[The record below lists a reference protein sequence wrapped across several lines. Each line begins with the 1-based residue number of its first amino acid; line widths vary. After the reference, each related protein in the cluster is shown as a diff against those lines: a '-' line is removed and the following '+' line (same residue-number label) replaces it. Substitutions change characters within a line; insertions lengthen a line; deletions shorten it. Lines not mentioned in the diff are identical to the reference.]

1 MRPGCPSS
9 RAPTARCPDCRRRS
23 RRPSGRAFRSCSRR
37 PPAAADGACGAS
49 ESSVELP
56 AAFDI
61 AQREAIAAF
70 GDGGL
75 YVERLLDGARHVE
88 VQVLADGLGG
98 VLVAG
103 DRECS
108 IQRRHQKL
116 VEEAPAPHLP
126 EATRTAMHDACARA
140 ARAWGYR
147 SAGTFEFL
155 VDAEANFFFL
165 ELNARLQVEHPVT
178 ELVSGLDLVAEQLR
192 VAQGQVLSRTGVA
205 PANGHAIEVRVNA
218 EDPSHGFRPSAGR
231 LREFRMP
238 GGPGVRLDTFCA
250 PGVSIPPNYDSL
262 IAKLCVWAA
271 DRPRAVARLR
281 RALDEAEVE
290 GVPTTLA
297 LFRDIVREP
306 TFMDGRYTTAYL
318 SERARPVAV
327 ARPPGG
333 MSDAGRTPGQEGRR
347 AGRTQAVV
355 LLYQHDVTG
364 LTLDELV
371 ENLERDRG
379 RPIDAFTRALIDGVS
394 VDAVAIDA
402 LISAAAEGWTTD
414 RIAPLERNILR
425 VAVHELLDW
434 PEIPAAVSINEA
446 VELAKL
452 YCGAEAPP
460 FVNGILG
467 RIARDARPSEGT
479 A

>member
-1 MRPGCPSS
+1 MAMKLLVANRGEIAV
-9 RAPTARCPDCRRRS
+9 RIIRTARELEIPTVVVYSTADADTLAVELAEEAVCIGPPP
-23 RRPSGRAFRSCSRR
+23 PSESYLRISNVVAAGEITGCTHVHPGYGFLAENAAFARACADSGLVFVGPSPEVMERMGDKVQAKQAAREAGLPVLEGSDGAVSGLAEAT
-37 PPAAADGACGAS
+37 AAAERAGFPILLKAAAGGGGRGMRRVEAPN
-49 ESSVELP
+49 ELP

-61 AQREAIAAF
+61 AQREAVAAF

-98 VLVAG
+98 VLIAG

-126 EATRTAMHDACARA
+126 DATRTAMHDACARA

-155 VDAEANFFFL
+155 VDAQASFFFL

-192 VAQGQVLSRTGVA
+192 VAQGQVLSRTGVV

-218 EDPSHGFRPSAGR
+218 EDPSEGFRPSAGR
-231 LREFRMP
+231 LRQFRMP
-238 GGPGVRLDTFCA
+238 GGPGVRLDTFCE

-262 IAKLCVWAA
+262 IAKLCVWGG

-281 RALDEAEVE
+281 RALDEADVQ
-290 GVPTTLA
+290 GVPTTLD

-306 TFMDGRYTTAYL
+306 SFIEGRYTTSYL
-318 SERARPVAV
+318 S
-327 ARPPGG
+327 
-333 MSDAGRTPGQEGRR
+333 
-347 AGRTQAVV
+347 
-355 LLYQHDVTG
+355 
-364 LTLDELV
+364 
-371 ENLERDRG
+371 DRG
-379 RPIDAFTRALIDGVS
+379 HLLAALDHRTV
-394 VDAVAIDA
+394 
-402 LISAAAEGWTTD
+402 
-414 RIAPLERNILR
+414 
-425 VAVHELLDW
+425 
-434 PEIPAAVSINEA
+434 
-446 VELAKL
+446 
-452 YCGAEAPP
+452 
-460 FVNGILG
+460 
-467 RIARDARPSEGT
+467 
-479 A
+479 

>member
-1 MRPGCPSS
+1 MAMKLLVANRGEIAVRIIRTATELEIPTVVVYSTADADTLAVELAGEAVCIGPPPPGESYLRISNVVAAGEITGCTHVHPGYGFLAENAAFARACADSGLVFVGPSPEVME
-9 RAPTARCPDCRRRS
+9 RMGDKVQAKQAAREAGLPVLEGSDGAV
-23 RRPSGRAFRSCSRR
+23 SGLSEAI
-37 PPAAADGACGAS
+37 AAAERAGFPILLKAAVGGGGRGMRRV
-49 ESSVELP
+49 ESSAELP

-126 EATRTAMHDACARA
+126 EATRTAMHEACGRA

-155 VDAEANFFFL
+155 VDADANFFFL

-192 VAQGQVLSRTGVA
+192 VAEGQVLSRTGVVA
-205 PANGHAIEVRVNA
+205 ATGHAIEVRINA
-218 EDPSHGFRPSAGR
+218 EDPSQGFRPSAGR

-281 RALDEAEVE
+281 RALGEAQVD
-290 GVPTTLA
+290 GVPTTLD

-306 TFMDGRYTTAYL
+306 SFVEGRYTTAYL
-318 SERARPVAV
+318 SERGHLLPSLDHLAV
-327 ARPPGG
+327 
-333 MSDAGRTPGQEGRR
+333 
-347 AGRTQAVV
+347 
-355 LLYQHDVTG
+355 
-364 LTLDELV
+364 
-371 ENLERDRG
+371 
-379 RPIDAFTRALIDGVS
+379 
-394 VDAVAIDA
+394 
-402 LISAAAEGWTTD
+402 
-414 RIAPLERNILR
+414 
-425 VAVHELLDW
+425 
-434 PEIPAAVSINEA
+434 
-446 VELAKL
+446 
-452 YCGAEAPP
+452 
-460 FVNGILG
+460 
-467 RIARDARPSEGT
+467 
-479 A
+479 

>member
-1 MRPGCPSS
+1 MTMKLLVANRGEIAV
-9 RAPTARCPDCRRRS
+9 RIIRTARELEIPTVVVYSTADVDTLGVELADEAVCI
-23 RRPSGRAFRSCSRR
+23 G
-37 PPAAADGACGAS
+37 PPAPSESYLRISNVVAAGEITGCTHVHPGYGFLAENAAFARACADSGLVFVGPSPEVMERMGDKVLAKQAAREAGLPVLEGSDGAVSGLPEAIAAAERAGFPILLKAAAGGGGRGMRRV
-49 ESSVELP
+49 ESSAELP

-70 GDGGL
+70 GDGDL

-116 VEEAPAPHLP
+116 IEEAPAPHLP
-126 EATRTAMHDACARA
+126 DATRAAMHDACTRA

-155 VDAEANFFFL
+155 VDGAANFFFL

-192 VAQGQVLSRTGVA
+192 VAQGQVLSRTGIV
-205 PANGHAIEVRVNA
+205 PASGHAIEVRVNA
-218 EDPSHGFRPSAGR
+218 EDPSQGFRPSAGR

-262 IAKLCVWAA
+262 IAKLCVWGA

-306 TFMDGRYTTAYL
+306 SFMDGRYTTAYL
-318 SERARPVAV
+318 SER
-327 ARPPGG
+327 GH
-333 MSDAGRTPGQEGRR
+333 
-347 AGRTQAVV
+347 
-355 LLYQHDVTG
+355 LLPS
-364 LTLDELV
+364 LDHL
-371 ENLERDRG
+371 
-379 RPIDAFTRALIDGVS
+379 
-394 VDAVAIDA
+394 
-402 LISAAAEGWTTD
+402 AA
-414 RIAPLERNILR
+414 
-425 VAVHELLDW
+425 
-434 PEIPAAVSINEA
+434 
-446 VELAKL
+446 
-452 YCGAEAPP
+452 
-460 FVNGILG
+460 
-467 RIARDARPSEGT
+467 
-479 A
+479 

>member
-1 MRPGCPSS
+1 MAMKLLVANRGEIAV
-9 RAPTARCPDCRRRS
+9 RIIRTARELEIPTVVVYSTVDADTMAVDLADEAVCIGP
-23 RRPSGRAFRSCSRR
+23 PSPAESYLRISNVVAAGEITGCTHVHPGYGFLAENAGFARACADSGLVFVGPSPEVMERMGDKVQAKLAAREVGLPVLEGSDGAVSGLPEATVAAERAGF
-37 PPAAADGACGAS
+37 PILLKAAAGGGGRGMRRV
-49 ESSVELP
+49 ESPEELP

-126 EATRTAMHDACARA
+126 EVTRTAMHEACARA
-140 ARAWGYR
+140 TRAWGYR

-155 VDAEANFFFL
+155 VDADANFFFL

-178 ELVSGLDLVAEQLR
+178 ELVSGLDIVAEQLR
-192 VAQGQVLSRTGVA
+192 VAEGQVLSRTGVV
-205 PANGHAIEVRVNA
+205 PAIGHAIEVRVNA
-218 EDPSHGFRPSAGR
+218 EDPAHGFRPSAGR

-238 GGPGVRLDTFCA
+238 GGPGVRVDTFCA

-262 IAKLCVWAA
+262 IAKLCVWGA

-281 RALDEAEVE
+281 RALDEAAVD
-290 GVPTTLA
+290 GVPTTLG

-306 TFMDGRYTTAYL
+306 AFMDGRYTTAYL
-318 SERARPVAV
+318 TERGHLLP
-327 ARPPGG
+327 
-333 MSDAGRTPGQEGRR
+333 SLDH
-347 AGRTQAVV
+347 QAV
-355 LLYQHDVTG
+355 
-364 LTLDELV
+364 
-371 ENLERDRG
+371 
-379 RPIDAFTRALIDGVS
+379 
-394 VDAVAIDA
+394 
-402 LISAAAEGWTTD
+402 
-414 RIAPLERNILR
+414 
-425 VAVHELLDW
+425 
-434 PEIPAAVSINEA
+434 
-446 VELAKL
+446 
-452 YCGAEAPP
+452 
-460 FVNGILG
+460 
-467 RIARDARPSEGT
+467 
-479 A
+479 